1 MYSAATGVLLVY
13 YPFGNS
19 TAELLIPAAATYVA
33 MLRLRQHA
41 TTLAWLCTFSFLL
54 YWYRNPDLQADPN
67 SRPNRLLELHANV
80 RARRYQ
86 QHALS

>member
-1 MYSAATGVLLVY
+1 MYSAATGVLLIY

-19 TAELLIPAAATYVA
+19 TAELLIPAVATYVA

-54 YWYRNPDLQADPN
+54 YW
-67 SRPNRLLELHANV
+67 
-80 RARRYQ
+80 
-86 QHALS
+86 